1 MTVDMTTATRRI
13 LATTAFAALSV
24 SIAGATAS
32 VASADTPSAAPT
44 TSSAPSAPKLSTG
57 SAFGAD
63 KHKDDDGDDQPAAPS
78 VDAIQKVLT
87 KIQDTDKPEDL
98 EKSLDKDIDTLT
110 HNEAAVPAK
119 VKEEFNK
126 FRQEL
131 QQAKTK
137 DSLDGSSAA
146 DTLKTIKGDAKTL
159 GADLKAAA

>member
-1 MTVDMTTATRRI
+1 MTTATRRI

-63 KHKDDDGDDQPAAPS
+63 KHKDDGDDQPAAPS

>member
-1 MTVDMTTATRRI
+1 MSILLFSRAVCSAPGRRRI
-13 LATTAFAALSV
+13 LAT
-24 SIAGATAS
+24 TAS

-63 KHKDDDGDDQPAAPS
+63 KHAEHNDDDGDDQPAAPS
-78 VDAIQKVLT
+78 VDAIQEVLT

-98 EKSLDKDIDTLT
+98 EKALDKDIDTLT
-110 HNEAAVPAK
+110 HNEAVVPAK
-119 VKEEFNK
+119 VKKEFDK

-131 QQAKTK
+131 QQAKAK
-137 DSLDGSSAA
+137 NSLDGSSAA

>member
-1 MTVDMTTATRRI
+1 M
-13 LATTAFAALSV
+13 
-24 SIAGATAS
+24 
-32 VASADTPSAAPT
+32 
-44 TSSAPSAPKLSTG
+44 
-57 SAFGAD
+57 
-63 KHKDDDGDDQPAAPS
+63 
-78 VDAIQKVLT
+78 DAIQKVLT

-110 HNEAAVPAK
+110 HNEATVLAK

-131 QQAKTK
+131 TQAKTK

>member
-1 MTVDMTTATRRI
+1 MTAATRRI
-13 LATTAFAALSV
+13 LATTAFAALTV
-24 SIAGATAS
+24 SMAGATAS
-32 VASADTPSAAPT
+32 VASADTTSAPSSAPS

-57 SAFGAD
+57 SAFGAGQ
-63 KHKDDDGDDQPAAPS
+63 HKDGDDDQPAAPS

-110 HNEAAVPAK
+110 HNESAVPAK

-131 QQAKTK
+131 QQAEVKN
-137 DSLDGSSAA
+137 SLDGSSAA
-146 DTLKTIKGDAKTL
+146 DTLKTIKADAKKL
-159 GADLKAAA
+159 SADLKAAA